1 MRKQLLKLLLLSFGL
16 LSSGSAWADDTYE
29 RITSTSDLEL
39 GKNYIIV
46 CENRNMAMGVVSSQ
60 TNAGIGY
67 TVAITNNT
75 VTLSSTSNVNVIT
88 LCSTSTGYTL
98 YGNKDDQYIGWS
110 SGTSLASGS
119 SASADAYK
127 WTIAFSGNNVAIVN
141 KSATDRSIRAQL
153 YYDRFSAYTD
163 GIGADIQLYK
173 KVATPKALSSIA
185 ITTAPT
191 KISYTEDEVFDKMG
205 MVVTATYND
214 ASTADITSLC
224 TFTPSL
230 TTPLLPSNTS
240 IEVSYTENAVTKT
253 ANQAITV
260 AAKPRY
266 TITWMVNG
274 VANKSND
281 YKEGVSLTPEF
292 PSLTTLYGKTFMG
305 WVTTSTVASN
315 YSGSFVNTT
324 SATSIANT
332 TYYAV
337 FATLVSGNEV
347 LKVDN
352 LTKESIGVTSYK
364 SWSNKQWTSS
374 AKYAGYSTMGYD
386 EKSIQMNATS
396 PIGIV
401 STTSGGKLSKVE
413 VEWTSDVSQSSR
425 ELQIYGKN
433 TAYSSPADLYDTDSK
448 KGTLLGAIVCGTST
462 ELVIDGNY
470 TYVGLCSSENSIT
483 LDKISVIWTNGT
495 PDTYTNYCTTI
506 TAVPV
511 TMGTAGYATFACT
524 EALDLS
530 TLPDGLTAYRA
541 VVDGKTVTFKPIS
554 QAVPANTGLLLKGAN
569 NGNYEITI
577 ANSGAEVEG
586 GNAFLVNTAG
596 TTFSAD
602 NDYYYFGLKK
612 DTFTFGTFDPATVA
626 IPANKAYLKIAK
638 SAFPAGA
645 RELSLVFEEESTG
658 MDASLVNSEKR
669 ILNSEIYDLQGRRV
683 VKPVKG
689 LYIVN
694 GKKVMVE

>member
-16 LSSGSAWADDTYE
+16 LSSGSAWADDTYA
-29 RITSTSDLEL
+29 RITSTSDLEA
-39 GKNYIIV
+39 GKDYIIV
-46 CENRNMAMGVVSSQ
+46 CENRNMAMGVISS
-60 TNAGIGY
+60 NYGVGY
-67 TVAITNNT
+67 SITITNNT
-75 VTLSSTSNVNVIT
+75 VTLLSTSNVNVLT
-88 LCSTSTGYTL
+88 LSGNSSAYRL
-98 YGNKDDQYIGWS
+98 YGKKDGKYIGWS
-110 SGTSLASGS
+110 SSSSLVSTDSPTSS
-119 SASADAYK
+119 DKKYK
-127 WTIAFSGNNVAIVN
+127 WTIAFSDNNAVISN
-141 KSATDRSIRAQL
+141 CDDTERSIRGQL
-153 YYDRFSAYTD
+153 SYYRFSVYITD
-163 GIGADIQLYK
+163 GADIQLYK
-173 KVATPKALSSIA
+173 KVETPKALSSIA

-191 KISYTEDEVFDKMG
+191 KISYTEDEVFDKTG

-274 VANKSND
+274 AANKSND

-315 YSGSFVNTT
+315 YSGSFVNTA

-337 FATLVSGNEV
+337 FAMLVSGNEV

-352 LTKESIGVTSYK
+352 LTKESIGVTLYT

-374 AKYAGYSTMGYD
+374 AKYAGCSTMGYD

-396 PIGIV
+396 PSGIV

-413 VEWTSDVSQSSR
+413 VEWTSDVSQSTRSI
-425 ELQIYGKN
+425 QIYGKN
-433 TAYSSPADLYDTDSK
+433 TAYSSSADLYNDTD
-448 KGTLLGAIVCGTST
+448 KGTLLGTIVCGSST
-462 ELVIDGNY
+462 EYTIDGDY
-470 TYVGLCSSENSIT
+470 AFVGLRPAENSIN
-483 LDKISVIWTNGT
+483 LDKISITWSNGT

>member
-1 MRKQLLKLLLLSFGL
+1 MRKYLMKVLLILCTLFICGN
-16 LSSGSAWADDTYE
+16 AWADDTYQ
-29 RITSTSDLEL
+29 RITSTGDLET
-39 GKNYIIV
+39 GKDYIIV
-46 CENRNMAMGVVSSQ
+46 HEDANVAMGVVNKDNQGSKVSV
-60 TNAGIGY
+60 T
-67 TVAITNNT
+67 ITNNT
-75 VTLSSTSNVNVIT
+75 ITLSSASNVNVLT
-88 LCSTSTGYTL
+88 LGGTSLAYTL
-98 YGNKDDQYIGWS
+98 YGNKDSKYVGY
-110 SGTSLASGS
+110 SGNSNTMASDA
-119 SASADAYK
+119 SASTNNYK
-127 WTIAFSGNNVAIVN
+127 WTITFSGNNAVIKNCGDIYRTILAHSTNKTFVVASSGN
-141 KSATDRSIRAQL
+141 GL
-153 YYDRFSAYTD
+153 
-163 GIGADIQLYK
+163 DIQLYK
-173 KVATPKALSSIA
+173 KVETPKALSSIA

-191 KISYTEDEVFDKMG
+191 KTSYTEDELFNKTG
-205 MVVTATYND
+205 MVVTATYDD
-214 ASTADITSLC
+214 ASTADVTSLC

-240 IEVSYTENAVTKT
+240 VEVSYTENAVTKT
-253 ANQAITV
+253 TNQAITV

-266 TITWMVNG
+266 TVTWMVNG
-274 VANKSND
+274 IANKSD
-281 YKEGVSLTPEF
+281 EYKEGVSLSSEF
-292 PSLTTLYGKTFMG
+292 PALTTLYGRTFMG
-305 WVTTSTVASN
+305 WLTTSTVASD
-315 YSGSFVNTT
+315 YSGSFINTA
-324 SATSIANT
+324 SATATANT

-347 LKVDN
+347 LTVDN
-352 LTKESIGVTSYK
+352 LTKESIGVTSYT
-364 SWSNKQWTSS
+364 SWSNKQWSSS
-374 AKYAGYSTMGYD
+374 AKYAGYSAMGTYD
-386 EKSIQMNATS
+386 YNSIQMNAAS
-396 PIGIV
+396 SSGIV
-401 STTSGGKLSKVE
+401 STTSGGKLSKVK
-413 VEWTSDVSQSSR
+413 VEWTSTVIQDTRSI
-425 ELQIYGKN
+425 QIFGKN
-433 TAYSSPADLYDTDSK
+433 TAYSEAGDLYDDNK
-448 KGTLLGAIVCGTST
+448 KGTLLGTIVCGTST
-462 ELVIDGNY
+462 ECTIDGDY
-470 TYVGLCSSENSIT
+470 AFVGLRPAENSIT
-483 LDKISVIWTNGT
+483 LDKISVTWTNGT

-596 TTFSAD
+596 TTFSGD

-612 DTFTFGTFDPATVA
+612 NTFTFGTFDPAKVA

-694 GKKVMVE
+694 GKKVMAE

>member
-16 LSSGSAWADDTYE
+16 LSSGSAWADDTYQ
-29 RITSTSDLEL
+29 RITSTGDLEV
-39 GKNYIIV
+39 GKDYIIV
-46 CENRNMAMGVVSSQ
+46 HEDANVAMGVVSDNVGAKISV
-60 TNAGIGY
+60 T
-67 TVAITNNT
+67 ITNNT
-75 VTLSSTSNVNVIT
+75 ITLSSTCDINVLT
-88 LCSTSTGYTL
+88 LGGTSEAYTL
-98 YGNKDDQYIGWS
+98 YGNKDNKYIGY
-110 SGTSLASGS
+110 GGS
-119 SASADAYK
+119 SNYMVSNASASNNSYK
-127 WTIAFSGNNVAIVN
+127 WTIAFSGNNAVIKNCSDIYRMILAHATNKTFVVA
-141 KSATDRSIRAQL
+141 SSGYGL
-153 YYDRFSAYTD
+153 
-163 GIGADIQLYK
+163 DIQLYK
-173 KVATPKALSSIA
+173 KVETPKALSSIA

-191 KISYTEDEVFDKMG
+191 KISYTEDEVFDKTG
-205 MVVTATYND
+205 MVVTATYDD
-214 ASTADITSLC
+214 ASTSDVTSLC

-240 IEVSYTENAVTKT
+240 VEVSYTENTVTKT

-315 YSGSFVNTT
+315 YSGSFVNTA

-337 FATLVSGNEV
+337 FAMLVSGNEV

-352 LTKESIGVTSYK
+352 LTKESIGVTLYT
-364 SWSNKQWTSS
+364 SWSNKQWSSS
-374 AKYAGYSTMGYD
+374 AKYAGYSAMGTYNYN
-386 EKSIQMNATS
+386 SIQMNATS
-396 PIGIV
+396 PSGIV

-413 VEWTSDVSQSSR
+413 VEWTSDVSQSTRSI
-425 ELQIYGKN
+425 QIYGKN
-433 TAYSSPADLYDTDSK
+433 TAYSSSADLYNDTD
-448 KGTLLGAIVCGTST
+448 KGTLLGTIVCGSST
-462 ELVIDGNY
+462 EYTIDGDY
-470 TYVGLCSSENSIT
+470 AFVGLRPAENCIN
-483 LDKISVIWTNGT
+483 LDKISITWSNGT

>member
-1 MRKQLLKLLLLSFGL
+1 MHKYIFKLLIMLCSLAIG
-16 LSSGSAWADDTYE
+16 GSAWAD
-29 RITSTSDLEL
+29 
-39 GKNYIIV
+39 
-46 CENRNMAMGVVSSQ
+46 
-60 TNAGIGY
+60 
-67 TVAITNNT
+67 TV
-75 VTLSSTSNVNVIT
+75 
-88 LCSTSTGYTL
+88 
-98 YGNKDDQYIGWS
+98 
-110 SGTSLASGS
+110 
-119 SASADAYK
+119 
-127 WTIAFSGNNVAIVN
+127 
-141 KSATDRSIRAQL
+141 
-153 YYDRFSAYTD
+153 
-163 GIGADIQLYK
+163 
-173 KVATPKALSSIA
+173 
-185 ITTAPT
+185 
-191 KISYTEDEVFDKMG
+191 
-205 MVVTATYND
+205 
-214 ASTADITSLC
+214 
-224 TFTPSL
+224 TFTPSDFTGQGTSGYGGTISATKNCVTL
-230 TTPLLPSNTS
+230 ACDDGYGTTDIRCYNGSTITISSSNTITALS
-240 IEVSYTENAVTKT
+240 FSFADSNTGGLSASYTGLSTTSWSKRLYDTPAHISSVVVTYTVNVSIPSHKATFYVNGSIYDETDVEEGAAIGFPTNPGSISGKSFVGWGTSTIESPTDDEPTMVTSANMGNEDRSFYAVYATLMPGDGAEEIVDDLTAESVKNYSYFPDWNNKQFISNAV
-253 ANQAITV
+253 
-260 AAKPRY
+260 
-266 TITWMVNG
+266 
-274 VANKSND
+274 
-281 YKEGVSLTPEF
+281 
-292 PSLTTLYGKTFMG
+292 
-305 WVTTSTVASN
+305 
-315 YSGSFVNTT
+315 
-324 SATSIANT
+324 
-332 TYYAV
+332 YA
-337 FATLVSGNEV
+337 G
-347 LKVDN
+347 
-352 LTKESIGVTSYK
+352 
-364 SWSNKQWTSS
+364 SS
-374 AKYAGYSTMGYD
+374 AIDYGCLLLRPSD
-386 EKSIQMNATS
+386 FS
-396 PIGIV
+396 GIV
-401 STTSGGKLSKVE
+401 STGSGGKIGKVT
-413 VEWTSDVSQSSR
+413 VVWQSSTQTGR
-425 ELQIYGKN
+425 TLQVYGKN
-433 TAYSSPADLYDTDSK
+433 SAYSSAADLYDDNL
-448 KGTLLGAIVCGTST
+448 KGTLLGTIVKGTNT
-462 ELVIDGNY
+462 ELTINGDY
-470 TYVGLCSSENSIT
+470 AYVGLCVLSNTIYF
-483 LDKISVIWTNGT
+483 DKISITWSNGT

>member
-16 LSSGSAWADDTYE
+16 LSSGSAWADDTYA
-29 RITSTSDLEL
+29 RITSTSDLEA
-39 GKNYIIV
+39 GKDYIIV
-46 CENRNMAMGVVSSQ
+46 CENRNMAMGVISS
-60 TNAGIGY
+60 NYGVGY
-67 TVAITNNT
+67 SITITNNT
-75 VTLSSTSNVNVIT
+75 VTLLSTSNVNVLT
-88 LCSTSTGYTL
+88 LSGNSSAYRL
-98 YGNKDDQYIGWS
+98 YGKKDGKYIGWS
-110 SGTSLASGS
+110 SSSSLVSTDSPTSS
-119 SASADAYK
+119 DKKYK
-127 WTIAFSGNNVAIVN
+127 WTIAFSDNNAVISN
-141 KSATDRSIRAQL
+141 CDDTERSIRGQL
-153 YYDRFSAYTD
+153 SYYRFSVYITD
-163 GIGADIQLYK
+163 GADIQLYK
-173 KVATPKALSSIA
+173 KVETPKALSSIA

-191 KISYTEDEVFDKMG
+191 KISYTEDEVFDKTG

-274 VANKSND
+274 AANKSND

-315 YSGSFVNTT
+315 YSGSFVNTA

-337 FATLVSGNEV
+337 FAMLVSGNEV

-352 LTKESIGVTSYK
+352 LTKESIGVTLYT
-364 SWSNKQWTSS
+364 SWSNKQWSSS
-374 AKYAGYSTMGYD
+374 AKYAGYSAMGTYNYN
-386 EKSIQMNATS
+386 SIQMNATS
-396 PIGIV
+396 PSGIV

-413 VEWTSDVSQSSR
+413 VEWTSDVSQSTRSI
-425 ELQIYGKN
+425 QIYGKN
-433 TAYSSPADLYDTDSK
+433 TAYSSSADLYNDTD
-448 KGTLLGAIVCGTST
+448 KGTLLGTIVCGSST
-462 ELVIDGNY
+462 EYTIDGDY
-470 TYVGLCSSENSIT
+470 AFVGLRPAENSIN
-483 LDKISVIWTNGT
+483 LDKISITWSNGT

>member
-1 MRKQLLKLLLLSFGL
+1 M
-16 LSSGSAWADDTYE
+16 
-29 RITSTSDLEL
+29 
-39 GKNYIIV
+39 
-46 CENRNMAMGVVSSQ
+46 
-60 TNAGIGY
+60 
-67 TVAITNNT
+67 
-75 VTLSSTSNVNVIT
+75 
-88 LCSTSTGYTL
+88 
-98 YGNKDDQYIGWS
+98 
-110 SGTSLASGS
+110 
-119 SASADAYK
+119 
-127 WTIAFSGNNVAIVN
+127 
-141 KSATDRSIRAQL
+141 
-153 YYDRFSAYTD
+153 
-163 GIGADIQLYK
+163 
-173 KVATPKALSSIA
+173 
-185 ITTAPT
+185 
-191 KISYTEDEVFDKMG
+191 
-205 MVVTATYND
+205 
-214 ASTADITSLC
+214 
-224 TFTPSL
+224 
-230 TTPLLPSNTS
+230 
-240 IEVSYTENAVTKT
+240 TKT

-274 VANKSND
+274 AANKSND

-315 YSGSFVNTT
+315 YSGSFVNTA

-374 AKYAGYSTMGYD
+374 AKYAGCSTMGYD

-396 PIGIV
+396 PSGIV

-524 EALDLS
+524 GTAALDLS

-554 QAVPANTGLLLKGAN
+554 QAVPANTGLLLKGVN
-569 NGNYEITI
+569 DGDYEIPI

-586 GNAFLVNTAG
+586 GNAFLVNTEG
-596 TTFSAD
+596 TTFSGDD
-602 NDYYYFGLKK
+602 NYYYFGLKK
-612 DTFTFGTFDPATVA
+612 DSFTFGTFDPSNVA

-638 SAFPAGA
+638 SAFDSSSSA
-645 RELSLVFEEESTG
+645 RELNLLFDEESTRV
-658 MDASLVNSEKR
+658 DASPVNREKTNSEV
-669 ILNSEIYDLQGRRV
+669 YDLQGRRV
-683 VKPVKG
+683 VKPGKG

-694 GKKVMVE
+694 GKKVMAE

>member
-1 MRKQLLKLLLLSFGL
+1 MRNYLLKALLLWCAILVCENV
-16 LSSGSAWADDTYE
+16 WADDTYA
-29 RITSTSDLEL
+29 RITAQEDLEV
-39 GKNYIIV
+39 GKNYVIV
-46 CENRNMAMGVVSSQ
+46 CESKNMAMGIVSS
-60 TNAGIGY
+60 NAGTGI
-67 TVAITNNT
+67 T
-75 VTLSSTSNVNVIT
+75 VTITSNSITLPSTTEVNVLTLGSTS
-88 LCSTSTGYTL
+88 SAYTL
-98 YGNKDDQYIGWS
+98 YGNNDSKYIGYG
-110 SGTSLASGS
+110 GTGTNMASNN
-119 SASADAYK
+119 SASTDNYE
-127 WTIAFSGNNVAIVN
+127 WTITFTGDNVGIAN
-141 KSATDRSIRAQL
+141 KSATDRSIKAQL
-153 YYDRFSAYTD
+153 SYNKFSAYTS
-163 GIGADIQLYK
+163 GYGADIQLYK
-173 KVATPKALSSIA
+173 KVETPKALSSIA

-191 KISYTEDEVFDKMG
+191 KISYTEDEVFDKTG

-315 YSGSFVNTT
+315 YSGSFVNTA

-337 FATLVSGNEV
+337 FAMLVSGNEV

-352 LTKESIGVTSYK
+352 LTKESIGVTLYT
-364 SWSNKQWTSS
+364 SWSNKQWSSS
-374 AKYAGYSTMGYD
+374 AKYAGYSAMGTYNYN
-386 EKSIQMNATS
+386 SIQMNATS
-396 PIGIV
+396 PSGIV

-413 VEWTSDVSQSSR
+413 VEWTSDVSQSTRSI
-425 ELQIYGKN
+425 QIYGKN
-433 TAYSSPADLYDTDSK
+433 TAYSSSADLYNDTD
-448 KGTLLGAIVCGTST
+448 KGTLLGTIVCGSST
-462 ELVIDGNY
+462 EYTIDGDY
-470 TYVGLCSSENSIT
+470 AFVGLRPAENSIN
-483 LDKISVIWTNGT
+483 LDKISITWSNGT

-569 NGNYEITI
+569 D
-577 ANSGAEVEG
+577 V
-586 GNAFLVNTAG
+586 
-596 TTFSAD
+596 
-602 NDYYYFGLKK
+602 
-612 DTFTFGTFDPATVA
+612 
-626 IPANKAYLKIAK
+626 
-638 SAFPAGA
+638 
-645 RELSLVFEEESTG
+645 
-658 MDASLVNSEKR
+658 
-669 ILNSEIYDLQGRRV
+669 
-683 VKPVKG
+683 
-689 LYIVN
+689 
-694 GKKVMVE
+694 

>member
-16 LSSGSAWADDTYE
+16 LSSGSAWADDTYA
-29 RITSTSDLEL
+29 RITSTSDLEA
-39 GKNYIIV
+39 GKDYIIV
-46 CENRNMAMGVVSSQ
+46 CENRNMAMGVISS
-60 TNAGIGY
+60 NYGVGY
-67 TVAITNNT
+67 SITITNNT
-75 VTLSSTSNVNVIT
+75 VTLLSTSNVNVLT
-88 LCSTSTGYTL
+88 LSGNSSAYRL
-98 YGNKDDQYIGWS
+98 YGKKDGKYIGWS
-110 SGTSLASGS
+110 SSSSLVSTDSPTSS
-119 SASADAYK
+119 DKKYK
-127 WTIAFSGNNVAIVN
+127 WTIAFSDNNAVISN
-141 KSATDRSIRAQL
+141 CDDTERSIRGQL
-153 YYDRFSAYTD
+153 SYYRFSVYITD
-163 GIGADIQLYK
+163 GADIQLYK
-173 KVATPKALSSIA
+173 KVETPKALSSIA

-191 KISYTEDEVFDKMG
+191 KISYTEDEVF

-274 VANKSND
+274 AANKSND

-315 YSGSFVNTT
+315 YSGSFVNTA

-352 LTKESIGVTSYK
+352 LTKESIGVTLYT

-374 AKYAGYSTMGYD
+374 AKYAGCSTMGYD
-386 EKSIQMNATS
+386 EKSIQMNATR

-413 VEWTSDVSQSSR
+413 VEWTSDVSQSTRSI
-425 ELQIYGKN
+425 QIYGKN
-433 TAYSSPADLYDTDSK
+433 TAYSSSADLYNDTD
-448 KGTLLGAIVCGTST
+448 KGTLLGTIVCGSST
-462 ELVIDGNY
+462 EYTIDGDY
-470 TYVGLCSSENSIT
+470 AFVGLRPAENSIN
-483 LDKISVIWTNGT
+483 LDKISITWSNGT

>member
-16 LSSGSAWADDTYE
+16 LSSGSAWADDTYQ
-29 RITSTSDLEL
+29 RITSTGDLEV
-39 GKNYIIV
+39 GKDYIIV
-46 CENRNMAMGVVSSQ
+46 HEDANVAMGVVNSNVGSKVSV
-60 TNAGIGY
+60 TIAS
-67 TVAITNNT
+67 NT
-75 VTLSSTSNVNVIT
+75 ISLPSTSDVNILT
-88 LCSTSTGYTL
+88 LGGSSSEYTL
-98 YGNKDDQYIGWS
+98 YGKKDSKYVGYGGSNYMVSAASVVDNK
-110 SGTSLASGS
+110 
-119 SASADAYK
+119 YK
-127 WTIAFSGNNVAIVN
+127 WTISFSGNNAVITNCDDEGRMIKAHNYHKYFISGTLEN
-141 KSATDRSIRAQL
+141 GLA
-153 YYDRFSAYTD
+153 
-163 GIGADIQLYK
+163 IQLYK
-173 KVATPKALSSIA
+173 KVETPKALSSIA

-191 KISYTEDEVFDKMG
+191 KTSYTEDELFDKTG
-205 MVVTATYND
+205 MVVTATYDD
-214 ASTADITSLC
+214 ASTSDVTSLC

-240 IEVSYTENAVTKT
+240 VEVSYTENTVTKT

-274 VANKSND
+274 AANKSND

-315 YSGSFVNTT
+315 YSGSFVNTA

-337 FATLVSGNEV
+337 FAMLVSGNEV

-352 LTKESIGVTSYK
+352 LTKESIGVTSYT
-364 SWSNKQWTSS
+364 SWSNKQWSSS
-374 AKYAGYSTMGYD
+374 AKYAGYSAMGTYNYN
-386 EKSIQMNATS
+386 SIQMNATS
-396 PIGIV
+396 PSGIV

-413 VEWTSDVSQSSR
+413 VEWTSDVSQSTRSI
-425 ELQIYGKN
+425 QIYGKN
-433 TAYSSPADLYDTDSK
+433 TAYSSSADLYNDTD
-448 KGTLLGAIVCGTST
+448 KGTLLGTIVCGSST
-462 ELVIDGNY
+462 EYTIDGDY
-470 TYVGLCSSENSIT
+470 AFVGLRPAENSIN
-483 LDKISVIWTNGT
+483 LDKISITWSNGT

>member
-16 LSSGSAWADDTYE
+16 LSSGSAWADDTYA
-29 RITSTSDLEL
+29 RITSTSDLEA
-39 GKNYIIV
+39 GKDYIIV
-46 CENRNMAMGVVSSQ
+46 CENRNMAMGVISS
-60 TNAGIGY
+60 NYGVGY
-67 TVAITNNT
+67 SITITNNT
-75 VTLSSTSNVNVIT
+75 VTLLSTSNVNVLT
-88 LCSTSTGYTL
+88 LSGNSSAYRL
-98 YGNKDDQYIGWS
+98 YGKKDGKYIGWS
-110 SGTSLASGS
+110 SSSSLVSTDSPTSS
-119 SASADAYK
+119 DKKYK
-127 WTIAFSGNNVAIVN
+127 WTIAFSDNNAVISN
-141 KSATDRSIRAQL
+141 CDDTERSIRGQL
-153 YYDRFSAYTD
+153 SYYRFSVYITD
-163 GIGADIQLYK
+163 GADIQLYK
-173 KVATPKALSSIA
+173 KVETPKALSSIA

-191 KISYTEDEVFDKMG
+191 KISYTEDEVFDKTG

-274 VANKSND
+274 AANKSND

-315 YSGSFVNTT
+315 YSGSFVNTA

-352 LTKESIGVTSYK
+352 LTKESIGVTLYT

-374 AKYAGYSTMGYD
+374 AKYAGCSTMGYD
-386 EKSIQMNATS
+386 EKSIQMNATR

-413 VEWTSDVSQSSR
+413 VEWTSDVSQSTRSI
-425 ELQIYGKN
+425 QIYGKN
-433 TAYSSPADLYDTDSK
+433 TAYSSSADLYNDTD
-448 KGTLLGAIVCGTST
+448 KGTLLGTIVCGSST
-462 ELVIDGNY
+462 EYTIDGDY
-470 TYVGLCSSENSIT
+470 AFVGLRPAENSIN
-483 LDKISVIWTNGT
+483 LDKISITWSNGT